1 MGLVQK
7 ELAGSALDCN
17 VHIISWSRYQ
27 GSPDTIPFLLNIYD
41 RQSYVIKVDN
51 IETEEFYPFVTAD
64 LSCNSSKSEAF
75 TQGEAFTHFLPAE
88 RHRYVRIPE
97 VKKCSFLGKFYEHTQ
112 RMIPRSSWVI
122 FFSVDSSRGIFM
134 KQLT

>member
-51 IETEEFYPFVTAD
+51 IETEEFYPFVMAD
-64 LSCNSSKSEAF
+64 LSCNSSKFEAF

-88 RHRYVRIPE
+88 RHRYVRISE
-97 VKKCSFLGKFYEHTQ
+97 VKKCSFLGNFTNILKEWSQGALELYSFLLIQVEEF
-112 RMIPRSSWVI
+112 SW
-122 FFSVDSSRGIFM
+122 SN
-134 KQLT
+134 

>member
-88 RHRYVRIPE
+88 RHRYVRISE
-97 VKKCSFLGKFYEHTQ
+97 VKKCSFLGYSFLLIQVEEF
-112 RMIPRSSWVI
+112 SW
-122 FFSVDSSRGIFM
+122 SN
-134 KQLT
+134 